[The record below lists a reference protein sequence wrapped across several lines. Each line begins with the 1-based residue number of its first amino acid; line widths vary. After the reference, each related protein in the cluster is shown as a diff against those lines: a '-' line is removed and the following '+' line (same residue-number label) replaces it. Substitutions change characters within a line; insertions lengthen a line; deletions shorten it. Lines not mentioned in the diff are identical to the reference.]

1 MPTATTTTTK
11 TNTKA
16 ALTHLSP
23 LLQDRLITPA
33 LTPHYHT
40 AVTTPWSQTCW
51 THAAG
56 YIYPRTVA
64 ELAQALAIL
73 TQTDTKFALR
83 ATGHNPNAGFSS
95 ADESALVLD
104 ISRFREMEVTADGVA
119 RVGAGCTW
127 GEVYGWLEARGL
139 EAVGARQVQVG
150 VAGFVLGGGM
160 GALPNLYGTGA
171 DGVRNYEVLLADGRV
186 VDANAHENPDLYRAL
201 KGGGTKFGIV
211 TRFDLE
217 THPLNPYDYT
227 EINRATAAA
236 QMAMEDD
243 PKIGLF
249 TNFNDGVVAVGMF
262 YADHIA
268 ASSPSVSAFAP
279 FHDLNPRKTGT
290 ALPTT
295 TGTLL
300 SLAEVMGHAQDLPG
314 KRAISSVTT
323 RVSHD
328 LYDRVYQCW
337 AQLRATLPVGCV
349 LHYTIQP
356 MGTAG
361 VQAGRNR
368 GGNIMGLEEVPQCWW
383 VFTCE
388 WSQDAGVDVDA
399 AAHRAV
405 RTMSEMV
412 EALAR
417 KSGVFLDFKCM
428 NFAGAGQK
436 VLASYG
442 AENVRQMRAVAD
454 EYDPEGV
461 WQDLQFGG
469 VPFA

>member
-1 MPTATTTTTK
+1 MPTTATTK
-11 TNTKA
+11 PNTKV

-33 LTPHYHT
+33 LTPHYHA

-73 TQTDTKFALR
+73 TQTHTKFALR

-127 GEVYGWLEARGL
+127 GELG
-139 EAVGARQVQVG
+139 AV
-150 VAGFVLGGGM
+150 GGM

-186 VDANAHENPDLYRAL
+186 VDANAHENPDLYQAL
-201 KGGGTKFGIV
+201 KGGGTNFGIV

-217 THPLNPYDYT
+217 THPLTPVQYTIDLYNPDDYT
-227 EINRATAAA
+227 AINGATAAV

-243 PKIGLF
+243 PKIGL
-249 TNFNDGVVAVGMF
+249 
-262 YADHIA
+262 
-268 ASSPSVSAFAP
+268 
-279 FHDLNPRKTGT
+279 
-290 ALPTT
+290 
-295 TGTLL
+295 
-300 SLAEVMGHAQDLPG
+300 
-314 KRAISSVTT
+314 SVTT

-337 AQLRATLPVGCV
+337 IQLRATLPVGCV

-368 GGNIMGLEEVPQCWW
+368 GGNIMGLEEAPQCWW
-383 VFTCE
+383 VFTGE
-388 WSQDAGVDVDA
+388 WSRDAGVDVDA

-405 RTMSEMV
+405 RTMAEMV

-417 KSGVFLDFKCM
+417 KGGVFLDFKCM
-428 NFAGAGQK
+428 NFAGAGQE

-442 AENVRQMRAVAD
+442 AENVRRMRAVAD
-454 EYDPEGV
+454 KYDPEGV
-461 WQDLQFGG
+461 WQVLQFGG
-469 VPFA
+469 FLLRDSV

>member
-1 MPTATTTTTK
+1 
-11 TNTKA
+11 
-16 ALTHLSP
+16 
-23 LLQDRLITPA
+23 
-33 LTPHYHT
+33 
-40 AVTTPWSQTCW
+40 
-51 THAAG
+51 
-56 YIYPRTVA
+56 
-64 ELAQALAIL
+64 
-73 TQTDTKFALR
+73 
-83 ATGHNPNAGFSS
+83 
-95 ADESALVLD
+95 
-104 ISRFREMEVTADGVA
+104 
-119 RVGAGCTW
+119 
-127 GEVYGWLEARGL
+127 
-139 EAVGARQVQVG
+139 
-150 VAGFVLGGGM
+150 M

-201 KGGGTKFGIV
+201 KGGGTNFGIV

-217 THPLNPYDYT
+217 THPLTSVQYT
-227 EINRATAAA
+227 IDLYSPDDFTAINGATAAV

-262 YADHIA
+262 YAGHA
-268 ASSPSVSAFAP
+268 GASSPSASAFAP
-279 FHDLNPRKTGT
+279 FHGLHPRKTGT

-300 SLAEVMGHAQDLPG
+300 SLAEAMGHAQDVPG

-337 AQLRATLPVGCV
+337 TQLRATLPVGCV

-368 GGNIMGLEEVPQCWW
+368 GGNIMGLEAAPQCWW
-383 VFTCE
+383 VLTGE
-388 WSQDAGVDVDA
+388 WSRDAGVDVDA

-417 KSGVFLDFKCM
+417 TGGVFLDFQCM

-442 AENVRQMRAVAD
+442 AENVRRMRAVAD
-454 EYDPEGV
+454 KYHPEGV
-461 WQDLQFGG
+461 WQVLQFGG
-469 VPFA
+469 FLLRDSV